1 MEIRN
6 YQQGDEVKILD
17 LFKQS
22 FHKEL
27 PLEYWKWRF
36 IDNPTNKVMIKLMW
50 DDDILAGHYA
60 VSPLAINIDR
70 KEYLSALS
78 MTTMTHPDY
87 AGRGIFTDLAERM
100 YEEEYIKNDL
110 KAVWGY
116 PNLNSHYAFIKNLK
130 WANLDRIPLL
140 SLNLNKLKNIESNEV
155 SLASQFDVKHS
166 AAYEEVTNRYRVKV
180 KKDPT
185 YLNWRYIDNPVNKYT
200 IFQISEDEKI
210 YFSVAKMYR
219 SFDRT
224 SEYEVDIVELNFP
237 PDLTLLLKL
246 LNKIK
251 DFYSGKNIVKV
262 NLWLPIDDPKHI
274 FLERLGFVCASPV
287 TFMGI
292 RNMDSNLSVVEDIRS
307 WNYCMGDSDVF

>member
-22 FHKEL
+22 FHKEMS
-27 PLEYWKWRF
+27 LEYWKWRF
-36 IDNPTNKVMIKLMW
+36 IDNPVNKVMIKLMW
-50 DDDILAGHYA
+50 DNDVLAGHYA
-60 VSPLAINIDR
+60 VSPLTISID
-70 KEYLSALS
+70 KEEYLSALS

-87 AGRGIFTDLAERM
+87 AGRGIFSDLAEKM
-100 YEEEYIKNDL
+100 YEEENTRYDL

-140 SLNLNKLKNIESNEV
+140 SLNLNKLKTIESNEI
-155 SLASQFDVKHS
+155 SLASQFNFRHS
-166 AAYEEVTNRYRVKV
+166 AAYEEVANRYRVKI
-180 KKDPT
+180 KKDPK

-200 IFQISEDEKI
+200 VFQILGNEKS
-210 YFSVAKMYR
+210 YFSVAKIYK
-219 SFDRT
+219 SFDGS

-251 DFYSGKNIVKV
+251 EFYSEKNVV
-262 NLWLPIDDPKHI
+262 RLNLWLPFDDPKHI
-274 FLERLGFVCASPV
+274 FLEKLGFVCTSPV
-287 TFMGI
+287 TFMGV
-292 RNMDSNLSVVEDIRS
+292 RNMDSNLRVLEDVKS